1 MATVR
6 VFNPSSYTPR
16 SYFAERGGKSM
27 SRRRR
32 HNPFGVSN
40 QAIKDGLIVGA
51 GALGT
56 LYADGFFNQS
66 GWADVGTTAIAALG
80 IFLAAK
86 AVTNESNAEELFK
99 GGIAATGIKAVHQLG
114 FLKNL
119 GLGTYVPGWF
129 AVPTASDQYLRTSA
143 GNVRGVPPPLPA
155 AGVSGYN
162 APGRARSRYVSRYQ

>member
-32 HNPFGVSN
+32 HNPFGIST
-40 QAIKDGLIVGA
+40 QAVKDGVLVAG
-51 GALGT
+51 GALGS
-56 LYADGFFNQS
+56 LWVDGFFNQS
-66 GWADVGTTAIAALG
+66 GWVDVATTALSAG
-80 IFLAAK
+80 ILYYGGK
-86 AVTNESNAEELFK
+86 AISNESNAEELLK
-99 GGIAATGIKAVHQLG
+99 GGIAATVIKAVHQAG
-114 FLKNL
+114 FLKSL

-162 APGRARSRYVSRYQ
+162 TPMRARSRYVSRYQ